1 MKVKINFHEGESI
14 EYEVERIDISYDY
27 RYVFITTDENECVAY
42 SSNDVMNIEIEE
54 KSIKIF
60 TVEI

>member
-42 SSNDVMNIEIEE
+42 LSNDVMNIEIEE
-54 KSIKIF
+54 NNFRLI
-60 TVEI
+60 

>member
-27 RYVFITTDENECVAY
+27 RYVFITIDENECVAY
-42 SSNDVMNIEIEE
+42 SNNDVMNIEIEE
-54 KSIKIF
+54 N
-60 TVEI
+60 